1 VGYPVNLKQEICSL
15 FEVHLDEKGVQRV
28 ITPLEYPGSAERIV
42 VRVRPIESG
51 YQVDENG
58 EAAFYAS
65 ISGGD
70 VQSRSVV
77 RWAEDLSWHSPVT
90 FDDNETL
97 ATLVSG
103 DVPIAPHI
111 FRVAEAAQQL
121 YALATNRTDRQEG
134 DFKERVAAV
143 VDTVATRLNLRL
155 HSNYELPIAGG
166 LVADHF
172 IEGDQPLVI
181 IAATSPTRLLEAEV
195 IHMQYR
201 MDKLPG
207 FVLAVAESQATVG
220 KKQFERAAYYTD
232 RTVIYSAPDLDRLV
246 SAQMTVSLH

>member
-1 VGYPVNLKQEICSL
+1 MNLKQEICAL
-15 FEVHLDEKGVQRV
+15 FEVHQDEKGVQRV
-28 ITPLEYPGSAERIV
+28 VTPLEYSGSADRIV
-42 VRVRPIESG
+42 VRVRPVESG
-51 YQVDENG
+51 YQIDENG

-65 ISGGD
+65 SNGGD
-70 VQSRSVV
+70 VRSRAVA
-77 RWAEDLSWHSPVT
+77 RWIEDLSWHSPVT

-97 ATLVSG
+97 ATMVSDG
-103 DVPIAPHI
+103 VPIAPYI

-121 YALATNRTDRQEG
+121 YALATSRTDRQEG

-143 VDTVATRLNLRL
+143 IEAVAARLNLPL

-166 LVADHF
+166 LLADHF
-172 IEGDQPLVI
+172 IEGNQPLII

-201 MDKLPG
+201 MDKSPG
-207 FVLAVAESQATVG
+207 FVLAVAESQIAVG

-232 RTVIYSAPDLDRLV
+232 RTVIYSALDLERLV
-246 SAQMTVSLH
+246 SAQTAVSLH